1 MAKAE
6 SHIAGLDV
14 GTTNTIAIV
23 AEPKESGELH
33 VVGIGTHPSRGLR
46 KGVVINLDA
55 TTEAMRKA
63 VEEAELMAGVQI
75 ERTYAAVAGG
85 HLKGFNNSGVV
96 AISGRTKEIRR
107 EDVTRAV
114 NAAKMVPIPPDRE
127 VLHVIPQEYKV
138 DSQEGIGDP
147 VGMTGER
154 LEVSVHIITGS
165 KTSNQNLITSVNKAG
180 MDVIGM
186 VAGPLAAA
194 ETVLT
199 TDEKDLGVALVDI
212 GGGTT
217 DLSVFQNGSLVHTS
231 VLPLGGDNFTN
242 DIAVGLRTSISEAEY
257 IKQGYGCALGTLVS
271 EDETLEVPSMGGRK
285 PRLLTRQL
293 LSEIIQPRAEEILEL
308 AFREV
313 LNSENELKL
322 HSGIVLTGG
331 GATLQGLSELAEQI
345 FELPVRVGLPTGI
358 GGLTDVVS
366 NAEFATAVGLTRY
379 VQTHPDPAAYPTLV
393 STGRPRMFSFSGRV
407 KEWFATMF

>member
-1 MAKAE
+1 MAKPE

-46 KGVVINLDA
+46 KGVVINLEA
-55 TTEAMRKA
+55 TAEAIRKA

-85 HLKGFNNSGVV
+85 HLKGFNSNGVV
-96 AISGRTKEIRR
+96 AISGRSKEIRR
-107 EDVTRAV
+107 EDVNRAV
-114 NAAKMVPIPPDRE
+114 SAAKNVTIAPDRE

-165 KTSNQNLITSVNKAG
+165 KTSNQNLITSINKAG

-199 TDEKDLGVALVDI
+199 TDEKDLGVALLDI

-257 IKQGYGCALGTLVS
+257 IKQGFGCALGHLVQES
-271 EDETLEVPSMGGRK
+271 EMLEVPSMGGRK
-285 PRLLTRQL
+285 PRLLTRKL
-293 LSEIIQPRAEEILEL
+293 LSEIIQPRAEEILDL
-308 AFREV
+308 AFRDV
-313 LNSENELKL
+313 RNSENELKL
-322 HSGIVLTGG
+322 HSGIVITGG
-331 GATLQGLSELAEQI
+331 GATLLGLPELAEQI
-345 FELPVRVGLPTGI
+345 FELPVRVGRPTQVKGMAEA
-358 GGLTDVVS
+358 VS
-366 NAEFATAVGLTRY
+366 DAEFATAVGLTRY
-379 VQTHPDPAAYPTLV
+379 VQTHPDAEAYPSQL
-393 STGRPRMFSFSGRV
+393 GAGHPRMTSFGGRV
-407 KEWFATMF
+407 REWFATMF